1 VTPGCGFFGN
11 PASQDLCSKCYRELK
26 QTEKEMAQV
35 RAAQPMM
42 IPEVQAAVPG
52 VKLPEEETQPAMFV
66 EEQPKVEQEVEKA
79 EQEVKQEVKQEVEKA
94 EQEVK
99 QEVEQEGQEGQ
110 VGQVPVQK
118 NRSRC
123 FSCNKKVGLLGFDCK
138 CGFVFCSA
146 HRHASSGGKDESS
159 GHNCTFGWQDFDRKI
174 LANSME
180 VVAPQKLE
188 KL

>member
-1 VTPGCGFFGN
+1 
-11 PASQDLCSKCYRELK
+11 
-26 QTEKEMAQV
+26 MAQV

-79 EQEVKQEVKQEVEKA
+79 EQEVEKA